1 MNTANLLGNSNTQNV
16 FAQPLLADASLLGG
30 NVSLGITTQQPLSPL
45 AAPANVP
52 ATTPLTPQAL
62 LQSPLAFSNN
72 TSSLASTLPISSS
85 NSAADPLTGSPL
97 AASSLAAPVA
107 TSAPATPNFSIMA
120 EGKVTVNGGSDFDG
134 LPLDLSDDALIYA
147 GLGFKMAGSIVLP
160 TQRNAS
166 GTIITDA
173 AGKSVLVNNALTV
186 GPNYTQSSIS
196 GGNNYAGLNPPPVL
210 SGITVDVPDFA
221 ALKQQEL
228 TARIPAG
235 TPTVTFN
242 ATQNPTTTAALWN
255 QKFPPG
261 GTATQPK
268 VVQVTG
274 ALTIPTGVT
283 ISNTVIIV
291 NSGNI
296 TLSGSSHTLNNVT
309 LIANNGSV
317 ILANAQAKDTSVLAS
332 GSVTMNGAA
341 RFDGKTL
348 IANGTG
354 DLIFNGATKQI
365 DATQD
370 LTVVSQGNITYNGAQ
385 NTRGTF
391 LAKENFTFNGN
402 TQLFGRVKAK
412 GDITFNG
419 GTTFTGIGGFVNDTA
434 PPTITAALSRDTA
447 PNNATNTDKI
457 TNDPTIVGSVT
468 DLGQITEFKASLNTS
483 TGYISV
489 LPQRLADGTFTLTKA
504 QLTQV
509 NGGTLPDGPYTL
521 NLQAKDQAGNISN
534 FQYSFTLDTTVAVPT
549 NLDLLASSDSGSSNA
564 DNITKINT
572 PVIAGKAD
580 AGTTVQLLNGAVV
593 VGQATANATGDW
605 QITTSSLNNGTVS
618 LTAIASDVAGNL
630 SVASAPIVLTI
641 DSVQPQVT
649 LTTPTNT
656 ALRDGAKLTGT
667 INGTGSAISTVTY
680 RFDSATDQVLTINAS
695 GAFDQAIDF
704 TGITNGAH
712 ILTIIATDV
721 AGNVTTSTDNV
732 TVTLDQDAPVIAGEL
747 AQDTGASGTDLITFN
762 PAISGAVTDFNAVTE
777 FRAGFNTTLPAD
789 FVDVLPQRLADGT
802 FSFTR
807 AQLETIYGGT
817 LPQGASTLKL
827 QAKDALGNL
836 SAVFSITF
844 TFDSALPQLTLTTP
858 VNAPLKNNATLVGS
872 LDGTGSALVSATYK
886 IDNGTAIP
894 IILTNGAFN
903 QAINFAGVA
912 NGAHVLTI
920 TATDVAG
927 NVLTSANNIT
937 VAQDA
942 DAPVI
947 AAQLVQDSGS
957 SGTDKIT
964 FNPNISG
971 TVLDANAVATFQAAI
986 DTGSFISIL
995 PQRQPDG
1002 SFTLTRTQLETV
1014 NAGALLDGLHTV
1026 KLSAIDEFGNASAVA
1041 SIVFTLDTTV
1051 LPPNTLKL
1059 TAASDTGVST
1069 TDNITQVNTPT
1080 ITGLAE
1086 PNSTVQLFNGATL
1099 LGTATANAA
1108 GAWQV
1113 TTAALTNGTQTLT
1126 AIATDVAGNISQP
1139 STTLSI
1145 VVDTLLPQLTV
1156 STPVAQPLLDAARL
1170 TGSLDGTGGP
1180 ITSATYRFDTGTEIP
1195 ITLNATTG
1203 AFDQALNFTG
1213 ITNGAHTLTIS
1224 STDTAGNILNQTY
1237 NVTVALDQNA
1247 PVITAILVQD
1257 SGSSTTDAIT
1267 FNPAVSGTV
1276 TDLNAVASFKAGF
1289 NGAPT
1294 ASFIDIL
1301 PQRQA
1306 DGSFTLTRAQLET
1319 MNGGTLPDGAYT
1331 LKLQAQD
1338 ALGNVSA
1345 VFNLVFRL
1353 DTVAPDAPV
1362 LDLPAT
1368 GDSGVSNTDN
1378 ITKINPATI
1387 NGAAEAGSAVQV
1399 FVDGV
1404 AATSVTSDAQGNW
1417 QFNTATLSEGGHA
1430 ITAQATDVAG
1440 NVSALSAALS
1450 ITIDSLA
1457 PTLTVTTPLE
1467 TAPLIN
1473 GARLVGSA
1481 SGTGSAITTAQYRF
1495 DSGAIVPVVLNAAGA
1510 FDQAIDLSS
1519 VTNGAHTFTLSLT
1532 DAAGNVTN
1540 TTYNVTV
1547 NQDTAAPIIAVAL
1560 AQDSGSSAT
1569 DKLTNN
1575 ATITGTV
1582 TDDMA
1587 VTELLASFSP
1597 TGTYANITTAL
1608 TGSGFTLS
1616 PTQLGAING
1625 GTLPDGAYT
1634 LYLKA
1639 KDSFGNLSTPIT
1651 FTFTLDTTAPVAPG
1665 VDLPASSDSGV
1676 SNTDNIT
1683 KVNPTT
1689 IIGTAEVGS
1698 QVNVLIDGTNIG
1710 TVASDGTWQVSAGT
1724 LTEGAHTVSAT
1735 VTDAAGNISQA
1746 GTLNLQID
1754 SVLPG
1759 LTVTTVQNNGTL
1771 FSNSRLTGQVDGT
1784 GTDITQLFYFFDNQ
1798 VPQPITA
1805 AANGNFDLL
1814 IDFQGMTNGAHILNL
1829 VTTDRAGNS
1838 RALQYTVTVNLDD
1851 VAPLLNIE
1859 LANDTAPNGT
1869 NTDHVTYDATIQ
1881 GRVTDASGIASLT
1894 ASFGVGASATF
1905 VNILPQVGVDGR
1917 FTLNQATLNSIYG
1930 AALPDGQYTLRIAAT
1945 DSYGNRRESDLS
1957 FKLDRVAP
1965 RTPGFT
1971 LAPNSDTGILNDAK
1985 TQLGSVSVL
1994 GLTEAGAYVRSV
2006 QQPNVSATANPIDTL
2021 FIPGRFNLDGIT
2033 LNLGENALTL
2043 EAFDLAGNR
2052 STFTSTLTQIVDD
2065 GGDVVLDWNATTIKA
2080 VEYDRTTPPRAAYN
2094 MALVHTAVFDAVNAI
2109 EQDYQR
2115 YQIDAPVAP
2124 GTSPIAA
2131 AAAAAHRVL
2140 SRLYPLQVATFN
2152 AQLALSLTEVA
2163 NGAGKD
2169 QGIALGQYVADALL
2183 NARLNDGA
2191 NAVVPYAPGSNPG
2204 DWQPTGESYSGS
2216 ALPQWPTVRPFGLS
2230 TGDQFRPD
2238 GPPALDSA
2246 EYAAEFN
2253 QVKLLGAK
2261 TGSTRT
2267 ADQTQIAQFWS
2278 DGNGTYTPPGH
2289 WNQIAEAAALSGG
2302 NSLMEN
2308 ARLFALL
2315 NVSLADAGIASW
2327 DAKYTYEFWRPVTA
2341 IRQADTDNNAATIA
2355 DANWQS
2361 LLITP
2366 NHPDYV
2372 SGHSTFSGAAET
2384 VLSSFFG
2391 ENYSFTSSSLGL
2403 PGVYRTFS
2411 SFDAAAEEAGISRI
2425 YGGIHFNSANQ
2436 EGLTTGRQVGQ
2447 YIFNQYFRPVVTTGL
2462 QAGLANDTAAQG
2474 LTNQDGIT
2482 SDVTI
2487 AGTIAASAVGSVAI
2501 QARFGD
2507 ATTFQTIPVIVQANG
2522 QFTISPAQL
2531 ATILGTALADGSY
2544 TLNLRAIDASNNV
2557 LASQAVTF
2565 KLDATAPTVNLQSP
2579 IVGAGHSATAR
2590 AIGQV
2595 LDANGTATSA
2605 RYSIDGGAFQSLPVD
2620 AQGKFDK
2627 RLVGNN
2633 LSNGSHQL
2641 VLETSDAAGNI
2652 RQTTVNFTVDPN
2664 LLASNATNAGWAI
2677 QGPNGIVLAEGSSFT
2692 TQASVPVVLGQTAG
2706 TRTISFN
2713 LEKSFDLQDTNAVI
2727 QDRLLVYLV
2736 DPQNTSQTLLDGGE
2750 PGTAVFS
2757 LAGQSAEY
2765 VPGRVAFNGSIV
2777 TIDVSSLGN
2786 RTDGILIFQL
2796 VNNDGDTKSTV
2807 RLSNLTNVVDLN
2819 GTPTLVVPPTVE
2831 RGNAAGAIAEFTEY
2845 RPTANAEFLV
2855 SSVHLDAATGKYVA
2869 DLRIRNTGDT
2879 PLSRNLAVLFPDL
2892 PLGVTVVGASGI
2904 HPAGSPYLNLAS
2916 LLPPGDL
2923 APGLISPTIQVVF
2936 NNPGLAQFDLLPVV
2950 LTGQLDRPPTL
2961 ASLGN
2966 LTVQAGSRLEIPLVA
2981 TDPDGN
2987 RVTLSMRP
2995 QANLPTGRLQA
3006 NGRLVFTPSPDQVG
3020 TYTFTLV
3027 AKSGNLETTQS
3038 VTLTVVDDPITTTR
3052 ISGSVLNTDQA
3063 PLAGVLVS
3071 VDGWEVLTDAMGN
3084 FTIELPYL
3092 PPSNTLKVY
3101 ANRLTGGTEVYPFIA
3116 EKLPLMLEHPVYQGV
3131 NNVISRPIY
3140 LPPLDIANGV
3150 TIDPN
3155 QDVVVTTPNLPGAA
3169 VMVKAGTLS
3178 DKNGQPFTNK
3188 LSITAVP
3195 TNLTPAALPDT
3206 LRPGLVVTIQ
3216 PGDMV
3221 FDVPAPL
3228 TLPNVE
3234 GYAAGS
3240 DMDLWSINPVTG
3252 VFDRVG
3258 LARVS
3263 ADGSVIETI
3272 EGGVRNSSWHFVA
3285 PPPPEC
3291 PPTSPDCGC
3300 NECEDGAPFTSEVST
3315 KSGGLT
3321 EVHSLVSYS
3330 SLGESRGVQLVYDSL
3345 RADARPII
3353 RYSAGGIRTPG
3364 NLALTADV
3372 T

>member
-97 AASSLAAPVA
+97 ATSSLAAPVA
-107 TSAPATPNFSIMA
+107 TNAPATPNFSIMA

-147 GLGFKMAGSIVLP
+147 GLGFKMNGSIVLP

-166 GTIITDA
+166 GTITTDA

-309 LIANNGSV
+309 LIANSGSV

-354 DLIFNGATKQI
+354 NMTFNGATKQI

-391 LAKENFTFNGN
+391 LAKGDFTFNGG

-419 GTTFTGIGGFVNDTA
+419 GTTFTGIGGFVDDTT

-447 PNNATNTDKI
+447 PNNTTNTDKI

-468 DLGQITEFKASLNTS
+468 DLGQITEFKASLNTT
-483 TGYISV
+483 TGLVSV
-489 LPQRLADGTFTLTKA
+489 LPQRLANGTFTLTKA
-504 QLTQV
+504 QLTQI

-534 FQYSFTLDTTVAVPT
+534 LQYSFTLDTTVAVPT
-549 NLDLLASSDSGSSNA
+549 NLDLLAASDSGSSNT

-580 AGTTVQLLNGAVV
+580 AGTTVQLLNGAQV

-605 QITTSSLNNGTVS
+605 QITTSSLSNGTVS

-649 LTTPTNT
+649 LTTPTT
-656 ALRDGAKLTGT
+656 TPLRDGAKLTGT
-667 INGTGSAISTVTY
+667 INGTGSAIATVTY
-680 RFDSATDQVLTINAS
+680 RFDSATDKVLTTNAS
-695 GAFDQAIDF
+695 GAFDQEIDF

-712 ILTIIATDV
+712 VVTIIATDV
-721 AGNVTTSTDNV
+721 AGNVTTSTYNL
-732 TVTLDQDAPVIAGEL
+732 TVTLDQAAPVITASL
-747 AQDTGASGTDLITFN
+747 TQDTGTSGTDLITFN
-762 PAISGAVTDFNAVTE
+762 PAISGAVTDFNSVTE
-777 FRAGFNTTLPAD
+777 FRAGFNATLPAN
-789 FVDVLPQRLADGT
+789 FVNVLPQRLADGT

-827 QAKDALGNL
+827 QAKDTLGNL

-844 TFDSALPQLTLTTP
+844 TFDSVQPQLTLTTP

-894 IILTNGAFN
+894 ITLTNGAFN

-912 NGAHVLTI
+912 NGAHILTI
-920 TATDVAG
+920 TATDAAG

-937 VAQDA
+937 VALDA

-947 AAQLVQDSGS
+947 AAQLVQDSGT

-986 DTGSFISIL
+986 DTGSFVSIL

-1014 NAGALLDGLHTV
+1014 NGGALLDGLHTV

-1086 PNSTVQLFNGATL
+1086 PNSTVQLFKGTTL

-1113 TTAALTNGTQTLT
+1113 TTTALTNGTQALM

-1139 STTLSI
+1139 STALSI

-1170 TGSLDGTGGP
+1170 TGSLDGTGSP
-1180 ITSATYRFDTGTEIP
+1180 IATATYRFDTGTEIP
-1195 ITLNATTG
+1195 ITLNAG
-1203 AFDQALNFTG
+1203 AFDQAFNFTG
-1213 ITNGAHTLTIS
+1213 ITNGAHTVTIT
-1224 STDTAGNILNQTY
+1224 STDTAGNVLTQTY

-1247 PVITAILVQD
+1247 PVITATLVQD

-1276 TDLNAVASFKAGF
+1276 TDSNAVASFKAGF
-1289 NGAPT
+1289 NTTPT
-1294 ASFIDIL
+1294 ANFIDVL

-1319 MNGGTLPDGAYT
+1319 INGGTLPDGAYT

-1345 VFNLVFRL
+1345 VFNLAFRL
-1353 DTVAPDAPV
+1353 DTVAPNAPV
-1362 LDLPAT
+1362 LDLPAA

-1387 NGAAEAGSAVQV
+1387 VGTAEAGSAVQV

-1417 QFNTATLSEGGHA
+1417 QFNTATLTEGVHA

-1440 NVSALSAALS
+1440 NVSALSQALS
-1450 ITIDSLA
+1450 ITIDTIA
-1457 PTLTVTTPLE
+1457 PTLTVTTPLA
-1467 TAPLIN
+1467 TVPLIN

-1481 SGTGSAITTAQYRF
+1481 SGTGSAITTVQYRF

-1510 FDQAIDLSS
+1510 FDQAIDLSG

-1532 DAAGNVTN
+1532 DTAGNVTD

-1560 AQDSGSSAT
+1560 ALDSGSSAT

-1582 TDDMA
+1582 TDA
-1587 VTELLASFSP
+1587 NPITELLASFSP

-1608 TGSGFTLS
+1608 TGSGFTLP

-1639 KDSFGNLSTPIT
+1639 KDDLGNLSDPIT

-1683 KVNPTT
+1683 KMNPAT
-1689 IIGTAEVGS
+1689 IVGTAEVGS
-1698 QVNVLIDGTNIG
+1698 QVKVAIDATNVS
-1710 TVASDGTWQVSAGT
+1710 TVASDGTWQVSSGT

-1805 AANGNFDLL
+1805 AANGNFDLP
-1814 IDFQGMTNGAHILNL
+1814 IDFQGVTNGAHILNL

-1930 AALPDGQYTLRIAAT
+1930 AAT
-1945 DSYGNRRESDLS
+1945 
-1957 FKLDRVAP
+1957 
-1965 RTPGFT
+1965 
-1971 LAPNSDTGILNDAK
+1971 
-1985 TQLGSVSVL
+1985 
-1994 GLTEAGAYVRSV
+1994 
-2006 QQPNVSATANPIDTL
+2006 
-2021 FIPGRFNLDGIT
+2021 
-2033 LNLGENALTL
+2033 
-2043 EAFDLAGNR
+2043 
-2052 STFTSTLTQIVDD
+2052 
-2065 GGDVVLDWNATTIKA
+2065 
-2080 VEYDRTTPPRAAYN
+2080 
-2094 MALVHTAVFDAVNAI
+2094 
-2109 EQDYQR
+2109 
-2115 YQIDAPVAP
+2115 
-2124 GTSPIAA
+2124 
-2131 AAAAAHRVL
+2131 
-2140 SRLYPLQVATFN
+2140 
-2152 AQLALSLTEVA
+2152 
-2163 NGAGKD
+2163 
-2169 QGIALGQYVADALL
+2169 
-2183 NARLNDGA
+2183 
-2191 NAVVPYAPGSNPG
+2191 
-2204 DWQPTGESYSGS
+2204 
-2216 ALPQWPTVRPFGLS
+2216 
-2230 TGDQFRPD
+2230 
-2238 GPPALDSA
+2238 
-2246 EYAAEFN
+2246 
-2253 QVKLLGAK
+2253 
-2261 TGSTRT
+2261 
-2267 ADQTQIAQFWS
+2267 
-2278 DGNGTYTPPGH
+2278 
-2289 WNQIAEAAALSGG
+2289 
-2302 NSLMEN
+2302 
-2308 ARLFALL
+2308 
-2315 NVSLADAGIASW
+2315 
-2327 DAKYTYEFWRPVTA
+2327 
-2341 IRQADTDNNAATIA
+2341 
-2355 DANWQS
+2355 
-2361 LLITP
+2361 
-2366 NHPDYV
+2366 
-2372 SGHSTFSGAAET
+2372 
-2384 VLSSFFG
+2384 
-2391 ENYSFTSSSLGL
+2391 
-2403 PGVYRTFS
+2403 
-2411 SFDAAAEEAGISRI
+2411 
-2425 YGGIHFNSANQ
+2425 
-2436 EGLTTGRQVGQ
+2436 
-2447 YIFNQYFRPVVTTGL
+2447 
-2462 QAGLANDTAAQG
+2462 
-2474 LTNQDGIT
+2474 
-2482 SDVTI
+2482 
-2487 AGTIAASAVGSVAI
+2487 
-2501 QARFGD
+2501 
-2507 ATTFQTIPVIVQANG
+2507 
-2522 QFTISPAQL
+2522 
-2531 ATILGTALADGSY
+2531 
-2544 TLNLRAIDASNNV
+2544 
-2557 LASQAVTF
+2557 
-2565 KLDATAPTVNLQSP
+2565 
-2579 IVGAGHSATAR
+2579 
-2590 AIGQV
+2590 
-2595 LDANGTATSA
+2595 
-2605 RYSIDGGAFQSLPVD
+2605 
-2620 AQGKFDK
+2620 
-2627 RLVGNN
+2627 
-2633 LSNGSHQL
+2633 
-2641 VLETSDAAGNI
+2641 
-2652 RQTTVNFTVDPN
+2652 
-2664 LLASNATNAGWAI
+2664 GWAI
-2677 QGPNGIVLAEGSSFT
+2677 YPPHSGH
-2692 TQASVPVVLGQTAG
+2692 GQ
-2706 TRTISFN
+2706 
-2713 LEKSFDLQDTNAVI
+2713 LW
-2727 QDRLLVYLV
+2727 
-2736 DPQNTSQTLLDGGE
+2736 
-2750 PGTAVFS
+2750 
-2757 LAGQSAEY
+2757 QSA
-2765 VPGRVAFNGSIV
+2765 
-2777 TIDVSSLGN
+2777 
-2786 RTDGILIFQL
+2786 
-2796 VNNDGDTKSTV
+2796 
-2807 RLSNLTNVVDLN
+2807 
-2819 GTPTLVVPPTVE
+2819 
-2831 RGNAAGAIAEFTEY
+2831 
-2845 RPTANAEFLV
+2845 
-2855 SSVHLDAATGKYVA
+2855 
-2869 DLRIRNTGDT
+2869 
-2879 PLSRNLAVLFPDL
+2879 
-2892 PLGVTVVGASGI
+2892 
-2904 HPAGSPYLNLAS
+2904 
-2916 LLPPGDL
+2916 
-2923 APGLISPTIQVVF
+2923 
-2936 NNPGLAQFDLLPVV
+2936 
-2950 LTGQLDRPPTL
+2950 
-2961 ASLGN
+2961 
-2966 LTVQAGSRLEIPLVA
+2966 
-2981 TDPDGN
+2981 
-2987 RVTLSMRP
+2987 
-2995 QANLPTGRLQA
+2995 
-3006 NGRLVFTPSPDQVG
+3006 
-3020 TYTFTLV
+3020 
-3027 AKSGNLETTQS
+3027 
-3038 VTLTVVDDPITTTR
+3038 
-3052 ISGSVLNTDQA
+3052 
-3063 PLAGVLVS
+3063 
-3071 VDGWEVLTDAMGN
+3071 
-3084 FTIELPYL
+3084 
-3092 PPSNTLKVY
+3092 
-3101 ANRLTGGTEVYPFIA
+3101 
-3116 EKLPLMLEHPVYQGV
+3116 
-3131 NNVISRPIY
+3131 
-3140 LPPLDIANGV
+3140 
-3150 TIDPN
+3150 
-3155 QDVVVTTPNLPGAA
+3155 
-3169 VMVKAGTLS
+3169 
-3178 DKNGQPFTNK
+3178 
-3188 LSITAVP
+3188 
-3195 TNLTPAALPDT
+3195 
-3206 LRPGLVVTIQ
+3206 
-3216 PGDMV
+3216 
-3221 FDVPAPL
+3221 
-3228 TLPNVE
+3228 
-3234 GYAAGS
+3234 
-3240 DMDLWSINPVTG
+3240 
-3252 VFDRVG
+3252 
-3258 LARVS
+3258 
-3263 ADGSVIETI
+3263 
-3272 EGGVRNSSWHFVA
+3272 
-3285 PPPPEC
+3285 
-3291 PPTSPDCGC
+3291 
-3300 NECEDGAPFTSEVST
+3300 
-3315 KSGGLT
+3315 
-3321 EVHSLVSYS
+3321 
-3330 SLGESRGVQLVYDSL
+3330 
-3345 RADARPII
+3345 
-3353 RYSAGGIRTPG
+3353 
-3364 NLALTADV
+3364 
-3372 T
+3372 